1 MSLEHMT
8 SRQSPTLVGPL
19 AVARTAAN
27 IVHCLDDCVAAVTNI
42 ASLPLAASIRVALI
56 DDDPRFGAA
65 FMQALASAPDMRA
78 GGMATTLG
86 TGLAMLRDAAPAD
99 ILVVDLGLPDGSGI
113 DAIHAARIAWPD
125 CEIMVATVFGDESHV
140 MRSIAA
146 GATGYLLKDSS
157 AADIVRELRSLHLG
171 GSPMSPLIARQVLT
185 RLRAPAAEPVATP
198 QPASPVPVPAATPPG
213 QMPATLSPR
222 EYQVLT
228 DITRGYSHDE
238 IAQRLGVSRHTLLT
252 YVRRIYIK
260 LDVHSKV
267 EAINV
272 ARTHG
277 LLDNQ

>member
-1 MSLEHMT
+1 VTTAPSH
-8 SRQSPTLVGPL
+8 SP
-19 AVARTAAN
+19 AV
-27 IVHCLDDCVAAVTNI
+27 
-42 ASLPLAASIRVALI
+42 IRVALI
-56 DDDPRFGAA
+56 DDDPRFSAA
-65 FMQALASAPDMRA
+65 FMQALAGATDMRTA
-78 GGMATTLG
+78 GTAATLQ
-86 TGLAMLRDAAPAD
+86 TGLAMLRDAPPAD

-113 DAIHAARIAWPD
+113 DAIHAARAAWPR

-171 GSPMSPLIARQVLT
+171 GSPMSPLIARQVLM
-185 RLRAPAAEPVATP
+185 RMRAPVSEAPAPP
-198 QPASPVPVPAATPPG
+198 QPSPQSAIPTAA
-213 QMPATLSPR
+213 LSPR

-228 DITRGYSHDE
+228 DITRGFSHDE

-252 YVRRIYIK
+252 YVRRIYVK

-272 ARTHG
+272 ARTQG
-277 LLDNQ
+277 LLDDR

>member
-1 MSLEHMT
+1 
-8 SRQSPTLVGPL
+8 
-19 AVARTAAN
+19 
-27 IVHCLDDCVAAVTNI
+27 
-42 ASLPLAASIRVALI
+42 
-56 DDDPRFGAA
+56 
-65 FMQALASAPDMRA
+65 MQALAGATDMRTA
-78 GGMATTLG
+78 GTAATLQ

-113 DAIHAARIAWPD
+113 DAIHAARAAWPR

-171 GSPMSPLIARQVLT
+171 GSPMSPLIARQVLM
-185 RLRAPAAEPVATP
+185 RMRAPVSEAPAPPQPSPQSATP
-198 QPASPVPVPAATPPG
+198 TAA
-213 QMPATLSPR
+213 LSPR

-228 DITRGYSHDE
+228 DITRGFSHDE

-252 YVRRIYIK
+252 YVRRIYVK

-272 ARTHG
+272 ARTQG
-277 LLDNQ
+277 LLDDR

>member
-1 MSLEHMT
+1 
-8 SRQSPTLVGPL
+8 
-19 AVARTAAN
+19 
-27 IVHCLDDCVAAVTNI
+27 
-42 ASLPLAASIRVALI
+42 
-56 DDDPRFGAA
+56 
-65 FMQALASAPDMRA
+65 MQALAGATDMRTA
-78 GGMATTLG
+78 GTAATLQ

-113 DAIHAARIAWPD
+113 DAIHAARATWPR

-171 GSPMSPLIARQVLT
+171 GSPMSPLIARQVLM
-185 RLRAPAAEPVATP
+185 RMRAPVSEAPVPP
-198 QPASPVPVPAATPPG
+198 QPSPQSAIPTAA
-213 QMPATLSPR
+213 LSPR

-228 DITRGYSHDE
+228 DITRGFSHDE

-252 YVRRIYIK
+252 YVRRIYVK

-272 ARTHG
+272 ARTQG
-277 LLDNQ
+277 LLDDR

>member
-1 MSLEHMT
+1 
-8 SRQSPTLVGPL
+8 
-19 AVARTAAN
+19 
-27 IVHCLDDCVAAVTNI
+27 
-42 ASLPLAASIRVALI
+42 
-56 DDDPRFGAA
+56 
-65 FMQALASAPDMRA
+65 MQALAGAADMRTA
-78 GGMATTLG
+78 GTAATLQ

-113 DAIHAARIAWPD
+113 DAIHAARAAWPR

-171 GSPMSPLIARQVLT
+171 GSPMSPLIARQVLM
-185 RLRAPAAEPVATP
+185 RMRAPVSEAPAPPQPSPQSATP
-198 QPASPVPVPAATPPG
+198 TAA
-213 QMPATLSPR
+213 LSPR

-228 DITRGYSHDE
+228 DITRGFSHDE

-252 YVRRIYIK
+252 YVRRIYVK

-272 ARTHG
+272 ARTQG
-277 LLDNQ
+277 LLDDR

>member
-1 MSLEHMT
+1 
-8 SRQSPTLVGPL
+8 
-19 AVARTAAN
+19 
-27 IVHCLDDCVAAVTNI
+27 
-42 ASLPLAASIRVALI
+42 
-56 DDDPRFGAA
+56 
-65 FMQALASAPDMRA
+65 MQALAGATDMRTA
-78 GGMATTLG
+78 GTAATLQ

-113 DAIHAARIAWPD
+113 DAIHAARAAWPR

-171 GSPMSPLIARQVLT
+171 GSPMSPLIARQVLM
-185 RLRAPAAEPVATP
+185 RMRAPVSEAPVPP
-198 QPASPVPVPAATPPG
+198 QPSPQSAIPTAA
-213 QMPATLSPR
+213 LSPR

-228 DITRGYSHDE
+228 DITRGFSHDE

-252 YVRRIYIK
+252 YVRRIYVK

-272 ARTHG
+272 ARTQG
-277 LLDNQ
+277 LLDDR

>member
-1 MSLEHMT
+1 
-8 SRQSPTLVGPL
+8 
-19 AVARTAAN
+19 
-27 IVHCLDDCVAAVTNI
+27 
-42 ASLPLAASIRVALI
+42 
-56 DDDPRFGAA
+56 
-65 FMQALASAPDMRA
+65 MQALAGATDMRTA
-78 GGMATTLG
+78 GAAATLQ

-113 DAIHAARIAWPD
+113 DAIHAARAAWPR

-171 GSPMSPLIARQVLT
+171 GSPMSPLIARQVLM
-185 RLRAPAAEPVATP
+185 RMRAPVSEAPTPP
-198 QPASPVPVPAATPPG
+198 QPAPQSATPI
-213 QMPATLSPR
+213 AALSPR

-228 DITRGYSHDE
+228 DITRGFSHDE

-252 YVRRIYIK
+252 YVRRIYVK

-272 ARTHG
+272 ARTQG
-277 LLDNQ
+277 LLDDR